1 MVAIIR
7 GIVMCPP
14 VVAALGTSGA
24 SAVTGAALSGAAAIE
39 GITAGA
45 AVVAVGEGA
54 LVATGAAAGG
64 SSAGIALATL
74 AGPIGCLIVECED
87 MDVSSVFEEGDNL
100 RITWDCWKPI
110 VHDMSV
116 MPSEGMALRT
126 LAVHPNVKV
135 VNMLASSSALLDE
148 DAGRFLVENVL
159 GERFCLGRYFSWF
172 NWLAGH
178 VMEELEQCH
187 PVLLRD

>member
-1 MVAIIR
+1 MVAIIG

-14 VVAALGTSGA
+14 IVAALGTSGA

-39 GITAGA
+39 GMTAGA

-64 SSAGIALATL
+64 SSAGIALAIL
-74 AGPIGCLIVECED
+74 AGPIGCLIVGCED
-87 MDVSSVFEEGDNL
+87 MYISSVEEEEDEEGDNPG
-100 RITWDCWKPI
+100 ITWDCWKPI

-116 MPSEGMALRT
+116 MPSEGVALRD

-135 VNMLASSSALLDE
+135 VNMLTSSSLLDD
-148 DAGRFLVENVL
+148 DAGRFLVENVF
-159 GERFCLGRYFSWF
+159 GERFCLGHLQ
-172 NWLAGH
+172 N
-178 VMEELEQCH
+178 E
-187 PVLLRD
+187 

>member
-159 GERFCLGRYFSWF
+159 GERFCLGYFSWF

>member
-1 MVAIIR
+1 MVAIIG

-14 VVAALGTSGA
+14 IVAALGTSGA

-39 GITAGA
+39 GMTAGA

-74 AGPIGCLIVECED
+74 AGPIGCLIVGCED
-87 MDVSSVFEEGDNL
+87 MDISSVEEEEEGGNNPG
-100 RITWDCWKPI
+100 ITWDCWKPI

-116 MPSEGMALRT
+116 TPSEGMALRT
-126 LAVHPNVKV
+126 LAVHPNVKF
-135 VNMLASSSALLDE
+135 VNMSTSSSLLDE
-148 DAGRFLVENVL
+148 DAGRFLVENVF
-159 GERFCLGRYFSWF
+159 GERFCLGYV
-172 NWLAGH
+172 NVGGTLALH
-178 VMEELEQCH
+178 ASRLSLM
-187 PVLLRD
+187 

>member
-1 MVAIIR
+1 MVAIIG

-14 VVAALGTSGA
+14 VVATLGTSGA

-39 GITAGA
+39 
-45 AVVAVGEGA
+45 GEGA

-74 AGPIGCLIVECED
+74 AGPIGCLIVGCED

-159 GERFCLGRYFSWF
+159 GERFCLGYV
-172 NWLAGH
+172 NVGGTLALH
-178 VMEELEQCH
+178 ASRLSLM
-187 PVLLRD
+187 